1 MKWLKKTVLDNF
13 GLKVLALAISLGL
26 WILYTR
32 EPFAEVAYNVP
43 IAFVNVPAGQAVAGD
58 TPAAVHVVIRGRLGL
73 LRRVAAN
80 DLNFSIDLAHVA
92 GGSEPL
98 RVTRQMVHVPY
109 GTEVVEVTPPKFRV
123 VLVTN
128 TSPVPDA
135 E

>member
-1 MKWLKKTVLDNF
+1 MNWLKKTVFENF

-26 WILYTR
+26 WTLYTR

-43 IAFVNVPAGQAVAGD
+43 IAFVNVPAGQAVSGD
-58 TPAAVHVVIRGRLGL
+58 TPTAVHVVIRGRLGL
-73 LRRVAAN
+73 LRRLASI
-80 DLNFSIDLAHVA
+80 DLNFSVDLAHAA
-92 GGSEPL
+92 GGNEPL

-128 TSPVPDA
+128 TSPAPDA